1 MRRVPLLGAI
11 GALALAPAG
20 CGESTEDRALV
31 EVCDARADITRQID
45 ELAQLTPTTVT
56 ADAVTQNV
64 EAIRG
69 DLRTITEAQGELSDD
84 RREEAR
90 AANDAFAAEVRSVAS
105 TLLRSTSVEEAEAQL
120 GTAVDQLAESYR
132 STLGTVDCD

>member
-1 MRRVPLLGAI
+1 MRRVTLIGAI
-11 GALALAPAG
+11 AALALAPG
-20 CGESTEDRALV
+20 CGESTEDRALT

-69 DLRTITEAQGELSDD
+69 DLRTITEARGELSDD

-90 AANDAFAAEVRSVAS
+90 AANDAFAAEVGSVAS